1 LFLSL
6 LFFICQVYSMVKLKA
21 GLSIGLMSMIVV
33 LEIVGV
39 IQLPQPFSPDHAA
52 MAQTRRP
59 YRRAAGGKRGICL
72 TSPQQ
77 LSEELMAF
85 LPAGKAVDRTTTNA
99 PTLYFYVPEQS
110 EQVANL
116 EFRLD
121 YADEAKRGNGVI
133 NPPLSV
139 PIGKTPG
146 VVAVTVPAVLVRDVT
161 YAWSLTLRCQGNRG
175 TVSFKGLMVYQ
186 DLPPSVATQVAQ
198 ASTAPQKAQIYM
210 QSGFSLDAVPLLM
223 ENSQLQAQTFE
234 AMIAETGFVMPV
246 DKTDPSH

>member
-1 LFLSL
+1 
-6 LFFICQVYSMVKLKA
+6 MVKLKT
-21 GLSIGLMSMIVV
+21 GLSIGLMSTIVM
-33 LEIVGV
+33 LEILGV
-39 IQLPQPFSPDHAA
+39 IQLPQPFSSDHVV

-85 LPAGKAVDRTTTNA
+85 LPEGKAVDRTTTNA

-121 YADEAKRGNGVI
+121 YADGAKRGNGVI

-146 VVAVTVPAVLVRDVT
+146 VVSVSVPAVLVKDVT

-186 DLPPSVATQVAQ
+186 DLTPSVATQVAQ
-198 ASTAPQKAQIYM
+198 ATTPQQKAAIYA
-210 QSGFSLDAVPLLM
+210 QTGFFLDAVSLLM
-223 ENSQLQAQTFE
+223 EGGQLQAKSFAE
-234 AMIAETGFVMPV
+234 VIAVIGLESPPE
-246 DKTDPSH
+246 KLPKQ